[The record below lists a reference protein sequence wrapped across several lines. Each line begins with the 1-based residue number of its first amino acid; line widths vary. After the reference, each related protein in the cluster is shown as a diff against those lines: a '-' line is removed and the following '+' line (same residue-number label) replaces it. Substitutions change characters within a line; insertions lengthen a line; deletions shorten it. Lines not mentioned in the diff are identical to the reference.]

1 MTVNEIIAGFPAVS
15 LTRPEPERFE
25 AVSIDGGYACDMLSL
40 VMTGV
45 KPGEAWFTIL
55 NSMNVVAVAVL
66 ADCPLVILT
75 EGVSMEQ
82 PVIERAVAQ
91 KVIVL
96 STQLT
101 TYQACVRLNE
111 LLKENIKDSGSV

>member
-1 MTVNEIIAGFPAVS
+1 MNVAEIIAGLPAVS
-15 LTRPEPERFE
+15 LTPPEPELYE
-25 AVSIDGGYACDMLSL
+25 AVAVSDGYACDMLSL

-45 KPGEAWFTIL
+45 KPGQAWFTIL

-75 EGVSMEQ
+75 EGVTMEQ
-82 PVIERAVAQ
+82 PVIDRAVAQ
-91 KVIVL
+91 GVTVL

-111 LLKENIKDSGSV
+111 LLHNSGSV

>member
-1 MTVNEIIAGFPAVS
+1 MNVNEIIAGLPAVG
-15 LTRPEPERFE
+15 LTPPDPELYE
-25 AVSIDGGYACDMLSL
+25 AVAVRDGYACDMLSL

-45 KPGEAWFTIL
+45 KPGQAWFTIL
-55 NSMNVVAVAVL
+55 NSLNVIAVAVL

-75 EGVSMEQ
+75 ESVSMDQ
-82 PVIERAVAQ
+82 PVIDRAAAQ
-91 KVIVL
+91 GVIVL

-111 LLKENIKDSGSV
+111 LLQNSGSV